1 MRKSVLI
8 FIILTLSLSAHK
20 VELYDGSVIKADS
33 IFMKDDEIY
42 VDSIKLSRDE
52 VKSIIFEEER
62 PEELKKEIPE
72 DIQKILEQIP
82 EVYAKYSDFDG
93 VVLLDKGENRLY
105 PDGTRSYRY
114 HFRGLI
120 LKDSKRSWA
129 NFNRR
134 FFPDMGE
141 IAIEKAQ
148 VIKPDG
154 RVIPLD
160 MSTIKITKPRRE
172 MVFFDKRKTISFT
185 IPNVEVGDIVEY
197 IFTEDIFNPWD
208 KNIFNLNWLFA
219 GNEPVVYSAVDI
231 IIPLDKSLNLKLKNA
246 ESALVDSSI
255 RDTLS
260 SIDTYK
266 VYSFEMK
273 NTIPPVEEPL
283 MPAFQDLIPTL
294 HVSTLKS
301 WDYLFD
307 WYSDFQRKRMII
319 TPGIQALADS
329 IVGDTQ
335 NEEEKIARLY
345 NWIQR
350 NIRYISIKGAVSS
363 GVSGHKA
370 EVTLENGY
378 GDCTDKSILFSTLLK
393 AILVEAYPVYLNTH
407 PSPELVKDV
416 PSFWGNHAIVEI
428 FPEEGEPYFLDPVSL
443 HSRYPSFAE
452 MDHGVDAICAQ
463 KSSIDFIDV
472 PSPERNQRY
481 YQYDIDVNPDG
492 SSKITFKSNY
502 TGSYESG
509 VRAFWERLKPDEKI
523 KQFQQMAKRTSPK
536 AELLD
541 YSLLNLEDISKPLV
555 MKIEYSVPDLLQEA
569 GDLYIFEL
577 PEIID
582 RYIRGEL
589 SLSERKYDLVY
600 DTSEEIIHT
609 FRIKVP
615 YGWEIEAI
623 PEPVK
628 IKGNQTEYSA
638 GYMFDHN
645 TLIFNDDWKRCGRII
660 PVEDYSEYKEIS
672 NEVLEYVKK
681 PVILRASGGSR

>member
-1 MRKSVLI
+1 MRKIVLI

-20 VELYDGSVIKADS
+20 VELYDGNVIRTDS
-33 IFMKDDEIY
+33 IFMKGNEIY
-42 VDSIKLSRDE
+42 VDSIKLSRNE

-62 PEELKKEIPE
+62 LKALRKEIPE
-72 DIQKILEQIP
+72 DIQKLLEQSS
-82 EVYAKYSDFDG
+82 EVYTKYRDFDG
-93 VVLLDKGENRLY
+93 VVLYDKGENRLY
-105 PDGTRSYRY
+105 HDGTCSYRY

-134 FFPDMGE
+134 FFPDME
-141 IAIEKAQ
+141 KITIEKAQ

-154 RVIPLD
+154 IVIPLD

-197 IFTEDIFNPWD
+197 IFTEDVFNPWD
-208 KNIFNLNWLFA
+208 RNIFTLNWLFA

-231 IIPLDKSLNLKLKNA
+231 IIPKDKSLNFKLKNA
-246 ESALVDSSI
+246 ESVLVDSSF
-255 RDTLS
+255 
-260 SIDTYK
+260 IDTCK
-266 VYSFEMK
+266 IYSFEMK
-273 NTIPPVEEPL
+273 DNVPPVEEPL

-294 HVSTLKS
+294 HVSTLQN

-319 TPGIQALADS
+319 APKIQALADS
-329 IVGDTQ
+329 ISGDTQ

-345 NWIQR
+345 HWIQR

-378 GDCTDKSILFSTLLK
+378 GDCTDKSILFSTLLN
-393 AILVEAYPVYLNTH
+393 AIEIEAYPVYLHTH
-407 PSPELVKDV
+407 PSPELVKAV

-428 FPEEGEPYFLDPVSL
+428 FPKEGEPYFLDPVSL

-452 MDHGVDAICAQ
+452 MDHGVYTICAQ

-472 PSPERNQRY
+472 PPPERNQRN

-492 SSKITFKSNY
+492 SSKIKFKSNY

-541 YSLLNLEDISKPLV
+541 YSLLNLEDISKPLI
-555 MKIEYSVPDLLQEA
+555 MNIEYSVPDLLQEA
-569 GDLYIFEL
+569 DDLYIFEL

-582 RYIRGEL
+582 RYTRGEL
-589 SLSERKYDLVY
+589 SLSERKYNLVY

-609 FRIKVP
+609 FRIKIP

-623 PEPVK
+623 PEPLK
-628 IKGNQTEYSA
+628 IKGNQTEYNA

-645 TLIFNDDWKRCGRII
+645 SLIFNDDWKRRGRII
-660 PVEDYSEYKEIS
+660 PVEDYSEYRKIS
-672 NEVLEYVKK
+672 NKVLEYVKK
-681 PVILRASGGSR
+681 PVILRKNGGSG

>member
-1 MRKSVLI
+1 MRKIVLI

-20 VELYDGSVIKADS
+20 VELYDGNVIQTDS
-33 IFMKDDEIY
+33 IFMKGNEIY
-42 VDSIKLSRDE
+42 VDSMKLSRNE
-52 VKSIIFEEER
+52 VKSIIFEEEQ
-62 PEELKKEIPE
+62 PEALKKEIPD

-82 EVYAKYSDFDG
+82 EVYAKYRDFDG
-93 VVLLDKGENRLY
+93 VVLRDKGENRLY
-105 PDGTRSYRY
+105 HYGTRSYRY

-120 LKDSKRSWA
+120 LQDSKRSWA

-134 FFPDMGE
+134 FFPDME
-141 IAIEKAQ
+141 KITIEKAQ

-154 RVIPLD
+154 IVIPLD

-197 IFTEDIFNPWD
+197 IFTEDVFNPWD
-208 KNIFNLNWLFA
+208 RNIFTLNWLFA

-231 IIPLDKSLNLKLKNA
+231 IIPKDKSLNFKLKNA
-246 ESALVDSSI
+246 ESALVDSSF
-255 RDTLS
+255 
-260 SIDTYK
+260 IDTCK
-266 VYSFEMK
+266 IYSFEMK

-301 WDYLFD
+301 WNYLFD
-307 WYSDFQRKRMII
+307 WYSDFQKKRMII
-319 TPGIQALADS
+319 TPGIHALADS
-329 IVGDTQ
+329 IVGDAQ

-345 NWIQR
+345 HWIQR

-378 GDCTDKSILFSTLLK
+378 GDCTDKSILFSTLLN
-393 AILVEAYPVYLNTH
+393 AIEVEAYPVYLHTH

-428 FPEEGEPYFLDPVSL
+428 FPKEGEPYFLDPVSL

-472 PSPERNQRY
+472 PPSERNQRN

-492 SSKITFKSNY
+492 SSKIKFKSNY

-509 VRAFWERLKPDEKI
+509 IRAFWERLKPDEKI
-523 KQFQQMAKRTSPK
+523 KQFQQMAKRTSPE

-541 YSLLNLEDISKPLV
+541 YSLLNLEDISKPLI
-555 MKIEYSVPDLLQEA
+555 MNIEYSVPDLLQEA

-577 PEIID
+577 PEIVD
-582 RYIRGEL
+582 RYTRGEL

-600 DTSEEIIHT
+600 YTSEEIIHT
-609 FRIKVP
+609 FRIKIP

-623 PEPVK
+623 PEPLK
-628 IKGNQTEYSA
+628 IKGNQTEYNA

-645 TLIFNDDWKRCGRII
+645 TLIFNDDWKRRGRII
-660 PVEDYSEYKEIS
+660 PVDDYSEYRKIS

-681 PVILRASGGSR
+681 PVILRKNGGSR